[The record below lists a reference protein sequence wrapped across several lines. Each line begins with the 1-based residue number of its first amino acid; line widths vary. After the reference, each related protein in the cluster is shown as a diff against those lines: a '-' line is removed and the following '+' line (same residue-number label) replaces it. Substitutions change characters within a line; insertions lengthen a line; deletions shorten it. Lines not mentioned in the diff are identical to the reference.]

1 MNDDW
6 IDLRPDPRHVAR
18 ERARA
23 RELRSSPWWKALLR
37 AGKCHYC
44 GQSFP
49 PEELTMDHIVPVAR
63 GGRSVRGNVV
73 PACRAC
79 NASKKALTPA
89 EQILAALNLPPP
101 DDIEPDA
108 VPPPPDR

>member
-1 MNDDW
+1 MKPDSAEW
-6 IDLRPDPRHVAR
+6 FDLHPDPRHVAR
-18 ERARA
+18 EREKARV
-23 RELRSSPWWKALLR
+23 LRASEWWKAQLR

-44 GQSFP
+44 GRTFP

-79 NASKKALTPA
+79 NAAKKFLTPA
-89 EQILAALNLPPP
+89 EQILRDLNLPEPEPP
-101 DDIEPDA
+101 EPGTPA
-108 VPPPPDR
+108 P